1 MWSAYRLFPG
11 NCTLDIC
18 WSVYLPKGS
27 HLRSDQN
34 RDRLGAGQ
42 PRRPETL
49 RHRLLDRPR
58 DLEKFSLFFFDRIES
73 EIDSEQGNRPSRDAP
88 TSTTWPAT
96 GLRKIFTFF
105 SIGPVLFDHN
115 QRDALSLSSFRY
127 LSAARP
133 TWQVQFSDNQSPIH
147 NLSPVRLWA
156 ALSSLRISLQPS
168 QNDHKA
174 SKGGRSSTSS

>member
-58 DLEKFSLFFFDRIES
+58 DLEKFSLFF
-73 EIDSEQGNRPSRDAP
+73 
-88 TSTTWPAT
+88 
-96 GLRKIFTFF
+96 
-105 SIGPVLFDHN
+105 SIG
-115 QRDALSLSSFRY
+115 SK
-127 LSAARP
+127 ARS
-133 TWQVQFSDNQSPIH
+133 TRSRAI
-147 NLSPVRLWA
+147 
-156 ALSSLRISLQPS
+156 
-168 QNDHKA
+168 
-174 SKGGRSSTSS
+174 GRSEALRHRLLSRPRDLEIFSLFFRSDRKRDRLGAGQSAGPRRSDIDCLAGHLYPCPPAAAPGPQSRTE